1 MWRRIWPPSE
11 TVQLDKSMLLAF
23 VTELGSSNSHT
34 AILARIVDIP
44 AIIGVP
50 IQKEWQGKMAIV
62 DGYKGELIINPDEE
76 QVKEAKRVMEEEN
89 EK

>member
-1 MWRRIWPPSE
+1 
-11 TVQLDKSMLLAF
+11 
-23 VTELGSSNSHT
+23 
-34 AILARIVDIP
+34 
-44 AIIGVP
+44 
-50 IQKEWQGKMAIV
+50 MAIV